1 MSENNPPGNEG
12 PEYPDGK
19 LNEEDEGAI
28 QVGIGIDNGRVMII
42 WPKPITWIAYD
53 PDGAD
58 EFADAIKEK
67 AQMAREMGTPPLPEP
82 VTSH

>member
-1 MSENNPPGNEG
+1 MSE

-19 LNEEDEGAI
+19 LNEEDEGSIAC
-28 QVGIGIDNGRVMII
+28 GIGIEDGRVMIV

-58 EFADAIKEK
+58 EFADTIKEK
-67 AQMAREMGTPPLPEP
+67 AAAIRLL
-82 VTSH
+82 TSG